1 MEDYL
6 VNTCGLIRPQAI
18 KAYTKLSHLKSPA
31 HPRAVLTFLVGL
43 GLGLSSA
50 NVAAV
55 IVKDPKLL
63 CPGVGSTLSPVFV
76 GLTDIRLSRPEIA
89 RFVHLN
95 PERIRFRS
103 IVSKLRYLLPLFGS
117 FDKLLLALK
126 NNAYLL

>member
-1 MEDYL
+1 
-6 VNTCGLIRPQAI
+6 
-18 KAYTKLSHLKSPA
+18 
-31 HPRAVLTFLVGL
+31 
-43 GLGLSSA
+43 
-50 NVAAV
+50 
-55 IVKDPKLL
+55 
-63 CPGVGSTLSPVFV
+63 VGSTLSPVFV
-76 GLTDIRLSRPEIA
+76 GLTDIRLSRPEIP